1 MVVVVKVSPVD
12 RDLCSRAAHL
22 DLPVLCPPLLAA
34 VLPTNKSPWL
44 AGCYLSDVNL
54 RIGFRS
60 IIPDENLTLTFQP
73 CPTMNCEGTKFI

>member
-1 MVVVVKVSPVD
+1 MVVVVVVKVSPVD

-22 DLPVLCPPLLAA
+22 DLPVLCPPQPLLAA

-54 RIGFRS
+54 NIGHWP
-60 IIPDENLTLTFQP
+60 IIPDKSLTLTF
-73 CPTMNCEGTKFI
+73 

>member
-22 DLPVLCPPLLAA
+22 DLPVLCPPQPLLAA

-44 AGCYLSDVNL
+44 AGCYLLDGNL
-54 RIGFRS
+54 KIGLRS
-60 IIPDENLTLTFQP
+60 VIPDESVTL
-73 CPTMNCEGTKFI
+73 KF